1 MSWNRT
7 LQERVIDHSVELI
20 QAADELKMEREQR
33 QSTEEREQEVRDRL
47 REVMHRSPFP
57 MWTYDLNKLALLE
70 VNNAAVALHGSSRE
84 ELSKMCITDL
94 YPQEEVYEWG
104 KVVAS
109 SVAPGDSPKVWRH
122 RVKDGSVIPV
132 AVLARPVEWQG
143 RNAALVVVVNEREG
157 HRLQDMTIT
166 MGAAVS
172 GI

>member
-1 MSWNRT
+1 MPLSWNRT

-57 MWTYDLNKLALLE
+57 MWTYDLNTLALLE

-109 SVAPGDSPKVWRH
+109 SVAPGDSPK
-122 RVKDGSVIPV
+122 
-132 AVLARPVEWQG
+132 
-143 RNAALVVVVNEREG
+143 
-157 HRLQDMTIT
+157 
-166 MGAAVS
+166 
-172 GI
+172 